1 MEFWRE
7 EFASIDRFLEIRSSP
22 SVKTV
27 PSPSSDLKRGEGGNI
42 EEQFTK
48 RFRILLSSI
57 AFSKLVVERAASRT
71 VRSPFVLIKADS

>member
-27 PSPSSDLKRGEGGNI
+27 PSPSSDLKRGEKGKYRGTIYETISNIIIVDRLLEIGGG
-42 EEQFTK
+42 TS
-48 RFRILLSSI
+48 RI
-57 AFSKLVVERAASRT
+57 AH
-71 VRSPFVLIKADS
+71 RSVTICFDQS